1 MDAFLRQRNHPGPKC
16 EKINSVRWST
26 WRRPANQE
34 PSPASASGSSEV
46 WLDFGSWW
54 RVYFDFEWSSDYF
67 ALRERVTFA
76 LRETLRAHGLQGQVG
91 MEGLRLREGSFVA
104 SVCVE
109 GRRARDAMAA
119 FAGLATGS
127 TGSTGSGGSGGSC
140 VVTRVER
147 ELPGQIELRGG
158 QGEPL
163 FVVAAPEGR
172 AAGLEGFEL
181 CAVRV
186 AGRELRGA
194 ALAALRRDAL
204 SQGRLAELCPAEP
217 EVALGFRSPL
227 AQLPRLSE
235 KQLAERLGFG
245 RVREV
250 QFRRLTQ
257 ELRAWRAGAERRR
270 GRSLRELRPLEL
282 RDALRRAGIH
292 WLREPQQLMLH
303 KVITGDGGEQMWR
316 WRASWATMR
325 LSRGRRNWRKLL

>member
-1 MDAFLRQRNHPGPKC
+1 M
-16 EKINSVRWST
+16 
-26 WRRPANQE
+26 
-34 PSPASASGSSEV
+34 

-54 RVYFDFEWSSDYF
+54 RVFFDFECSSDYF

-76 LRETLRAHGLQGQVG
+76 LRETLRAHGLRGQVG

-109 GRRARDAMAA
+109 KPRDAAA
-119 FAGLATGS
+119 LAGLATGS
-127 TGSTGSGGSGGSC
+127 GSGSCGC

-257 ELRAWRAGAERRR
+257 ELRAWRGGAAERRR
-270 GRSLRELRPLEL
+270 EGRSLRELRPLEL

-303 KVITGDGGEQMWR
+303 EVITGDGGAAWNLR
-316 WRASWATMR
+316 GGVGW
-325 LSRGRRNWRKLL
+325 LSRDVGLVIFLRVGGCGDCFLHLIA